1 MKDHFEELIQ
11 TIERNA
17 VDNKATITNV
27 FLWAESWRAEREM
40 NIQHELDRIKKQMKE
55 TPYPRYSPL
64 QEFILNEKEL
74 EKRDGPIFEHP
85 IPHAVDVNLASE
97 LYRANQDSHHCHNTF
112 CAYSS
117 TVGELIEK
125 CVNEGCILKNKE
137 DGKENS

>member
-40 NIQHELDRIKKQMKE
+40 DIQNELERIKKEYKE
-55 TPYPRYSPL
+55 SPYLRYSPL

-74 EKRDGPIFEHP
+74 EKKDGPIFEHP
-85 IPHAVDVNLASE
+85 IPHAVDPELASK
-97 LYRANQDSHHCHNTF
+97 LYRENQHTPPANHFMCVGNN
-112 CAYSS
+112 CALSS
-117 TVGELIEK
+117 TVGEKIL
-125 CVNEGCILKNKE
+125 GCEQRGCQMKSNI
-137 DGKENS
+137 

>member
-40 NIQHELDRIKKQMKE
+40 DIQHELDRIKKQMKE
-55 TPYPRYSPL
+55 TPYLRYSPL
-64 QEFILNEKEL
+64 REFVNPE
-74 EKRDGPIFEHP
+74 DHP

-97 LYRANQDSHHCHNTF
+97 LYRANQDSHHCHDDF

-117 TVGELIEK
+117 TVGKLIEK
-125 CVNEGCILKNKE
+125 CEKEGCILKNKE
-137 DGKENS
+137 DGKESN